1 MEVFLELMTHGHCD
15 SVQNGTINT
24 RDYDAKHWALTQS
37 RVKGQFCVQLLRLKV
52 KGHNIYIPPLT

>member
-37 RVKGQFCVQLLRLKV
+37 RVKGLHTYAYTHSFIA
-52 KGHNIYIPPLT
+52 GYINTVT